1 LIKHDWSR
9 QEITEIYKSPL
20 LELIFQAASVKR
32 QYYPANE
39 IQTCHLVSVKTGGCQ
54 EDCKYCAQSSRYST
68 SVNAQP
74 MMEEEEIIQRAR
86 KAKAQGISRIC
97 LGAAWRGVREGPQLE
112 RLLKVITR
120 ITEMGLQ
127 VCCAFGMLT
136 DSIAQKLANAGLY
149 AYNHNLDTSPEFYQ
163 TIITTRTYRDRLKT
177 LDCVKKA
184 GLSVCCGGIIGLGE
198 SVQDR
203 IGLIQQLAQQNPHPD
218 SVPINILT
226 RVLGTPLE
234 NQTPIPIWD
243 FLRVIATARVT
254 MPKSMIRLSAGRL
267 ERSLPEQALCFLA
280 GANSIHTGEKLLT
293 VANPSFEED
302 NLMLELFGLEKMR
315 TDGKVTAPA

>member
-1 LIKHDWSR
+1 MIKHDWST

-32 QYYPANE
+32 QYHPANE
-39 IQTCHLVSVKTGGCQ
+39 VQMCHLISVKTGGCQ

-68 SVNAQP
+68 SVKAQP
-74 MMEEEEIIQRAR
+74 MMEEEEIIQRAE
-86 KAKAQGISRIC
+86 KAKAQGVSRIC

-112 RLLKVITR
+112 GLLKVIAR
-120 ITEMGLQ
+120 LTEMGLQ
-127 VCCAFGMLT
+127 VCCALGMLT
-136 DSIAQKLANAGLY
+136 DSIAQKLSNAGLY

-163 TIITTRTYRDRLKT
+163 TIITTRTYRDRLNT

-203 IGLIQQLAQQNPHPD
+203 ISFIQQLAQRNPHPD

-226 RVLGTPLE
+226 RVPGTPLE
-234 NQTPIPIWD
+234 NQTPISIWD
-243 FLRVIATARVT
+243 FLRVIATARIT
-254 MPKSMIRLSAGRL
+254 MPQSMIRLSAGRL
-267 ERSLPEQALCFLA
+267 ECSLPELALCFLA

-302 NLMLELFGLEKMR
+302 HLMLELFGLMR
-315 TDGKVTAPA
+315 ANGKAPTSP